1 MISPRALLP
10 AQRAGAAFLFALL
23 FGAAV
28 ETRAVTTN
36 DAVTAEQEGRELVRR
51 LRESSPG
58 ESLTHSAV
66 LHVRGKGRRVEVPVT
81 VSTVVTET
89 NWQTRYQARTTNGL
103 AALAVIHTTGQPNE
117 CQAEPGWPGGERAA
131 DRFMT
136 PFANSDFWVV
146 DLAAE
151 FLHWPGQKVWR
162 KELKKGQ
169 SCAVLESRP
178 AESPTNG
185 YSRVVAW
192 IDLDTGGIVQAEA
205 YDARGKLLK
214 EFEVKELE
222 KVNGRLEV
230 SEIQMRNVQTGSRTS
245 LRFNFAKTN

>member
-1 MISPRALLP
+1 MILRCCFFAACMACAALEL
-10 AQRAGAAFLFALL
+10 
-23 FGAAV
+23 
-28 ETRAVTTN
+28 RAVATN
-36 DAVTAEQEGRELVRR
+36 DAITAGQEGRELAQQ
-51 LRESSPG
+51 LRALSPG
-58 ESLTHSAV
+58 EGFTNSAV
-66 LHVRGKGRRVEVPVT
+66 LQVRGRNRRAEIPVT
-81 VSTVVTET
+81 VTTLVTET
-89 NWQTRYQARTTNGL
+89 NWQTRYLALATNGL
-103 AALAVIHTTGQPNE
+103 TGLAVVHSAGRPNLY
-117 CQAEPGWPGGERAA
+117 QVEPGWPGGESAA

-178 AESPTNG
+178 AEPPTNG

>member
-1 MISPRALLP
+1 MLLALLVWAAAP
-10 AQRAGAAFLFALL
+10 A
-23 FGAAV
+23 V
-28 ETRAVTTN
+28 AVTTN
-36 DAVTAEQEGRELVRR
+36 DALRAETEGRELARR
-51 LRESSPG
+51 LRESSPP
-58 ESLTHSAV
+58 ESVTHSAR
-66 LHVRGKGRRVEVPVT
+66 LLVRGKGRRIEIPVT
-81 VSTVVTET
+81 ISTLVTET
-89 NWQTRYQARTTNGL
+89 NWQTRYLAQATNGL
-103 AALAVIHTTGQPNE
+103 TRLTVTHTAGQPLE
-117 CQAEPGWPGGERAA
+117 CQTEPDPPAS
-131 DRFMT
+131 DPLSNRFLT
-136 PFANSDFWVV
+136 PFADSDFWVV
-146 DLAAE
+146 DLAVE
-151 FLHWPGQKVWR
+151 FLHWPVQKVWR

-178 AESPTNG
+178 AGPAAHG

-245 LRFNFAKTN
+245 LRFLFPKAS